1 VRGNAAQAPK
11 RDEQVAALA
20 PTTRGRHAGI
30 ATIVLLAPACI
41 LFSVFVLYPILRTLL
56 LSLYDWDG
64 VRAPKWVGLDNYR
77 ELLGDPTFAT
87 AIGNNLR
94 WLACYFMA
102 PIAGLLLAILL
113 NQKLAGMRLVRSLFF
128 MPFVISQVVVGLIF
142 TWFFNARFGLFPRM
156 LQGLGL
162 PAFAPLDSERW
173 SLYTMIV
180 AGLWPQTAYCMI
192 LYLAGLAAMPR
203 ETIDAARVDGAHGI
217 ALFRSVVFPQLRP
230 VQFIVAM
237 VCAVAALRSFDYV
250 IVMTL
255 GGPYDSSTVLA
266 YYMYE
271 QTFVALRYGYGA
283 AIASVLLA
291 MMSGI
296 ILILLLRLFHRERR

>member
-1 VRGNAAQAPK
+1 MRGSAAQEQK
-11 RDEQVAALA
+11 RDGQVAAPA
-20 PTTRGRHAGI
+20 PTTRGRNAGA
-30 ATIVLLAPACI
+30 ATVVLLAPACI

-64 VRAPKWVGLDNYR
+64 VRAAKWVGLDNYR

-87 AIGNNLR
+87 AIANNVR
-94 WLACYFMA
+94 WLACYFVA
-102 PIAGLLLAILL
+102 PVAGLLLAIVL

-156 LQGLGL
+156 LQALGL
-162 PAFAPLDSERW
+162 PALAPLDSERW

-203 ETIDAARVDGAHGI
+203 ETIDAARVDGAHGF
-217 ALFRSVVFPQLRP
+217 ALFRSVVLPQLRP

-250 IVMTL
+250 IIMTL

-283 AIASVLLA
+283 AIACVLLA